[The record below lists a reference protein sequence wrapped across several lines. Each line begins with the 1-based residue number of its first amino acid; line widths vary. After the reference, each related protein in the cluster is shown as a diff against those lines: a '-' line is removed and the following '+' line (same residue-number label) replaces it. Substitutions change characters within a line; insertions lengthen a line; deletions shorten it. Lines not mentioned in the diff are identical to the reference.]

1 MRKRCPQCPRRFC
14 LQEMLSKMQDKL
26 LVGGQVLDRAAKQE
40 EELRRA
46 QLELEE
52 RKRQEASLARE
63 LEEANVMIEE
73 QYTSSEEGA

>member
-1 MRKRCPQCPRRFC
+1 M
-14 LQEMLSKMQDKL
+14 QEKL

-52 RKRQEASLARE
+52 RRRQEASLARE

-73 QYTSSEEGA
+73 QYASMADEVRTVCRGGRGAVFW